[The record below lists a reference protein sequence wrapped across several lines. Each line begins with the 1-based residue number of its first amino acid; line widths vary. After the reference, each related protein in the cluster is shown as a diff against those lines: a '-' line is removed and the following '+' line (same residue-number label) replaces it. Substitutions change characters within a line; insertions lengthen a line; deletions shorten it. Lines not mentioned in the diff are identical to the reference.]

1 MADRKERKFFTKIN
15 AKVNALQAGKRN
27 LKTKLNDK
35 VKDYGDKKTKFLE
48 FIGELV
54 AVLGLVDNFTK
65 EINNFLG
72 KGKKYEPKI
81 KKILIDCF
89 NSNIACNLDDIFQSN
104 DVYDPTDPFNPLNP
118 YFKIRIDRLDFFGI
132 FKVDPNTVG
141 GNYLYGTLTENT
153 LDRSIK
159 NAIDTNTP
167 QVWRNSLRIELD
179 PTDPNIL
186 NFYIDKSYKFKPVN
200 SLVIDLVNQINL
212 IPKIGLLSGVINNM
226 YGSMSF
232 AYQPTKIDPLSIF
245 NVQKLNQYIQK
256 IIDNGE
262 DLEIDNSFFEFT
274 NEELFNIEQLSQNL
288 SNNFLQIKSCNNA
301 ESVVSSEDLFPILDE
316 LLSATTFNQE
326 ISIIEAGVTKLE
338 IIASKNVHRIDL
350 PKFRFEF
357 FTEMFKQLI
366 NSLTQLVYS
375 PRFLTIMFIYFKL
388 ANPSSTSPILFTD
401 FKDFLKKTKNI
412 LMCIVMSIFKF
423 LLIVIIMP
431 IIINQLIS
439 DANKEKAE
447 RLIESYSLYK
457 EQYLAIKGKLE
468 LIKSL
473 EIVSQMAS
481 SL

>member
-89 NSNIACNLDDIFQSN
+89 NSNIACNLDDIFQPN

-212 IPKIGLLSGVINNM
+212 IPKIGLLSGVMNNM

-262 DLEIDNSFFEFT
+262 DL
-274 NEELFNIEQLSQNL
+274 
-288 SNNFLQIKSCNNA
+288 
-301 ESVVSSEDLFPILDE
+301 
-316 LLSATTFNQE
+316 
-326 ISIIEAGVTKLE
+326 
-338 IIASKNVHRIDL
+338 
-350 PKFRFEF
+350 
-357 FTEMFKQLI
+357 
-366 NSLTQLVYS
+366 
-375 PRFLTIMFIYFKL
+375 
-388 ANPSSTSPILFTD
+388 
-401 FKDFLKKTKNI
+401 
-412 LMCIVMSIFKF
+412 
-423 LLIVIIMP
+423 
-431 IIINQLIS
+431 
-439 DANKEKAE
+439 
-447 RLIESYSLYK
+447 
-457 EQYLAIKGKLE
+457 
-468 LIKSL
+468 
-473 EIVSQMAS
+473 
-481 SL
+481 